1 MNTHQATSRLSVDA
15 LFASACLAGAALGLV
30 LAAALVLD
38 GATLA
43 DIYLGKVARWN
54 DARIAAGGAPAAPD
68 AADWPILGKTYILT
82 RTDAPAA
89 KKAALAAFFDWC
101 FAHGGPTAKAPH
113 DLPVAR

>member
-15 LFASACLAGAALGLV
+15 LFASACLAGALFVNG
-30 LAAALVLD
+30 ALVLD

-54 DARIAAGGAPAAPD
+54 DARLAAGGAPAAPD

-89 KKAALAAFFDWC
+89 KKAALAAYFDWC
-101 FAHGGPTAKAPH
+101 FAHGGPTAKALH